1 MTVFAGVLARPSR
14 MRFVPELS
22 VNLPAGLM
30 RDLMKAAR
38 GDVSAFVAE
47 AIRKELAHRH
57 LSEVIERMGEHLGPE
72 DENQVAMFRAMIAEV
87 NAASRK
93 GEE

>member
-1 MTVFAGVLARPSR
+1 

-30 RDLMKAAR
+30 RDLVKAAR

-47 AIRKELAHRH
+47 AVRKELAHRH
-57 LSEVIERMGEHLGPE
+57 LSEVIDRMGEHLGPE
-72 DENQVAMFRAMIAEV
+72 DEAQVDMFRAMIREV
-87 NAASRK
+87 NGANGK
-93 GEE
+93 GGEE